1 MEKKKIRHQD
11 ENCLASETTL
21 MRLIVRAGR
30 GGVEDSG
37 VWYFAQIS

>member
-21 MRLIVRAGR
+21 MCLIVRAGR
-30 GGVEDSG
+30 GGVEESG
-37 VWYFAQIS
+37 VWYFAEI